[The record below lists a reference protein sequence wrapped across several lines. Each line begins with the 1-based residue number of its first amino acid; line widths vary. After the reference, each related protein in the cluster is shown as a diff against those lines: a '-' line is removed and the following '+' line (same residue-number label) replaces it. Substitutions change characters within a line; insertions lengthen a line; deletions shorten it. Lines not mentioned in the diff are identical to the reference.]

1 MGRGLRVRGFVLYGA
16 MAAMLG
22 VVAPVSSAY
31 ADVGGEVSGMIVKR
45 GGAWAVIK
53 GSYLKATLEGWCRE
67 AGWDL
72 IWDSS
77 SDYQMGA
84 SAAFEEDFES
94 AVAHLIDSI
103 YIKNP
108 EVTATLYRGNKVL
121 HIEERSLTSN

>member
-1 MGRGLRVRGFVLYGA
+1 MRVKGFILCGA
-16 MAAMLG
+16 AAAMIG
-22 VVAPVSSAY
+22 VAAPVPPAY
-31 ADVGGEVSGMIVKR
+31 ADVGGQVSGFTVKK

-53 GSYLKATLEGWCRE
+53 GAYLKATLEGWCRE

-77 SDYQMGA
+77 SDYQLGA
-84 SAAFEEDFES
+84 SAAFHEDFES

-103 YIKNP
+103 YINNP